1 MWRVSAQVSREPP
14 PPLPGGY
21 TVGEQVYYTGAS
33 HTFECGDRL
42 ERGKQGEVVEVTLRK
57 GSEGKGL
64 HVLFPGN
71 KGAIN
76 CYLISVCRRR
86 HRAATH
92 SSPPPQ
98 LLLLS
103 AHHTLR
109 VGAWGRTGEP

>member
-1 MWRVSAQVSREPP
+1 MGAQVSREPP
-14 PPLPGGY
+14 PPLPGGF
-21 TVGEQVYYTGAS
+21 VLGEQVYYTGARLS
-33 HTFECGDRL
+33 QEAVETGDRL
-42 ERGKQGEVVEVTLRK
+42 EHGKQGEVVGPATSESHKGNGVALR
-57 GSEGKGL
+57 
-64 HVLFPGN
+64 FPGN

-76 CYLISVCRRR
+76 CYLISVCRR

-109 VGAWGRTGEP
+109 VGACGRTGEP